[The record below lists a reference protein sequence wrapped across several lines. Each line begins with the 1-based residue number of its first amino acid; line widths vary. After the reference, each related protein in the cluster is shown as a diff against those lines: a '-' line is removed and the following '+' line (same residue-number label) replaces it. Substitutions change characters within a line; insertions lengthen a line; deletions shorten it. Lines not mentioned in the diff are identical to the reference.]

1 MKNKRFL
8 LTIFMMA
15 IVGWQSAFALDWTE
29 GGLVYTTKGDANEVS
44 VRAQSGY
51 TFTGT
56 INIPST
62 IPNAGIQFTV
72 VEIESGAFAN
82 SNLTN
87 VNVNIP
93 ATVATIGQ
101 YAFINGE
108 INTLTINRNSSSTL
122 TIGKDAFANTNV
134 HRVVWGGTL
143 AQWCAV
149 NFFNLNSNP
158 ITVKKV
164 MSGSYVND
172 ANTIWPTFSLTY
184 SNRIPYTDASNA
196 IGTNQNSYQN
206 IIDNAIPVMNTAG
219 NKMIDRQSTILVLPS
234 NITAISQFAFANHS
248 FQRIKVLGNTIP
260 TVGADNFSTN
270 TTLTALTQ
278 VDVPCGK
285 VEDYKQA
292 NVWKNFKQGSTYHI
306 NAYFDYIP
314 QNFVTNGTNL
324 VSLNNDSAQFEGYT
338 SQGYH
343 YTVLYTKPTC
353 ENPQWTLTVTPDPGH
368 KLNRWSGGSF
378 NANTNATISGTTS
391 QSMPTG
397 LFIDQENYI
406 VTVQVA
412 SECADMG
419 TTSPSLTVT
428 YGQLPYNQQLTA
440 TAFDGY
446 RFVRWSN
453 GYSCNP
459 YLPTI
464 VSDTVLTAYFE
475 PIQTY
480 SGNTVYTTDFTND
493 YDNHLWRTNNEYT
506 DSNLLAI
513 ENGALTVKNLT
524 SEEGYGTYA
533 AAYRKVKL
541 AANRTYTL
549 QLNSDVDLSDMENT
563 TLTILLSKPSN
574 YSNDYYYNTEDNAN
588 VESVINWKNITPD
601 NLDEDGNL
609 IVKDF
614 AQITNAGD
622 YYLII
627 ELISNGDALSD
638 LGESLALINSLTLSE
653 RKYEVKT
660 VMVPATA
667 DGEITSG
674 AGEYFKGA
682 YASLA
687 ASNTSSN
694 NNKGY
699 RFLGWS
705 TTENGSPFTTS
716 ASTSRTVNADITY
729 YAKYEAKS
737 VTVKYTAAKGTVY
750 QNGQNETSNNQLL
763 SKEDNN
769 FQNEAFGDLD
779 YENIQ
784 YANGLYYAYNGN
796 HLTLNTSTYTFTGTH
811 DSTIA
816 VAVCPVDGY
825 KFTGWEDDNNNMDN
839 PRIIT
844 LDRRGTS
851 NSLMTTLKPTFAVK
865 DDYTVTTS
873 VINDDYQ
880 CVDNTI
886 GSVNL
891 SETES
896 GTYQYMQEVTLSAVP
911 ANENYYEFVNWEDG
925 NGNTYTENPLTITI
939 QGENGLQNEAGRQF
953 NAHFIIKGYD
963 ITVKPSSLEHG
974 NVEIS
979 QNGVQM
985 GTWVEGE
992 GRVAVVKYRQ
1002 TATINAVP
1010 FSGYRFA
1017 GWVKEGTTDTITYKQ
1032 YTFSPTQDETFTAVF
1047 KVDSTMPSYIYRD
1060 TIYEHTTVQVV
1071 RYDSIPVEIHVP
1083 VTVYDTTKVPV
1094 TVNVYDTIFN
1104 VTNVDVTDTTIIPV
1118 YQTQTVITYDTVIET
1133 RVVTR
1138 DSIIVNEVVVNNP
1151 VYRDTVIYVTSYQPQ
1166 YVDTIIYNYI
1176 NQPVYHYVDT
1186 TIYNPVYIDVPYYD
1200 TVIVNID
1207 TVYTICTTDTI
1218 INTVVDTVINNVHDT
1233 TIVYSYD
1240 TIYLPVYDTVYIHDT
1255 VYVGINDAAQ
1265 NDNINVYQS
1274 GNQIVVNG
1282 TEGNVV
1288 RLFDAVGRMLATK
1301 QDPYG
1306 EVYFEAPATGT
1317 YLVKVGNYQA
1327 KRIVVVL

>member
-15 IVGWQSAFALDWTE
+15 IVGWQSAFALDWTVN
-29 GGLVYTTKGDANEVS
+29 GLVYTTKGEADEVS

-51 TFTGT
+51 EFTGT
-56 INIPST
+56 INIPNT
-62 IPNAGIQFTV
+62 ISNAGIDFKV
-72 VEIESGAFAN
+72 VEIEDGAFAN

-93 ATVATIGQ
+93 INVHTIGQ
-101 YAFINGE
+101 YAFINGS

-122 TIGKDAFANTNV
+122 TIGKDAFANTTV
-134 HRVVWGGTL
+134 QSVVWGGTL
-143 AQWCAV
+143 AQWCTV
-149 NFFNLNSNP
+149 TFTTLNSNP
-158 ITVKKV
+158 IAVR
-164 MSGSYVND
+164 S
-172 ANTIWPTFSLTY
+172 NTWPTLSLTHGITY
-184 SNRIPYTDASNA
+184 IDASQA
-196 IGTNQNSYQN
+196 IGESKTYTQV
-206 IIDNAIPVMNTAG
+206 IDNNISITST
-219 NKMIDRQSTILVLPS
+219 NKMSTILVLPS
-234 NITAISQFAFANHS
+234 DITAISQYAFANHS
-248 FQRIKVLGNTIP
+248 FERIIVQGNTVVP
-260 TVGADNFSTN
+260 TVGDNNFTTN
-270 TTLTALTQ
+270 MNRTN
-278 VDVPCGK
+278 VEVPCGK
-285 VEDYKQA
+285 VDAFKQA

-306 NAYFDYIP
+306 SAYYNYIP
-314 QNFVTNGTNL
+314 QTFVSAGMNL
-324 VSLNNDSAQFEGYT
+324 AQLNSDSAQFEGYT

-343 YTVLYTKPTC
+343 YTVLYTKPSC
-353 ENPQWTLTVTPDPGH
+353 ENPNWTLTVTPDAGY
-368 KLNRWSGGSF
+368 KLNRWSGGAF
-378 NANTNATISGTTS
+378 NANTNTTISGTTS

-428 YGQLPYNQQLTA
+428 YGELPQTQQLTA

-459 YLPTI
+459 YRPTI

-480 SGNTVYTTDFTND
+480 SQNTVYTTDFTND
-493 YDNHLWRTNNEYT
+493 YDNHLWRTVNYS

-513 ENGALTVKNLT
+513 ENSVLTVKNLT
-524 SEEGYGTYA
+524 TKENFWTEGI
-533 AAYRKVKL
+533 AYRKITL
-541 AANRTYTL
+541 ANNRAYTL
-549 QLNSDVDLSDMENT
+549 QLNSNIDLSEKENT
-563 TLTILLSKPSN
+563 NIYAYLYKAANFSN
-574 YSNDYYYNTEDNAN
+574 QPTFNSEDNGIWNGSYIASEE
-588 VESVINWKNITPD
+588 VSF
-601 NLDEDGNL
+601 DEDGNF
-609 IVKDF
+609 ISKDF
-614 AQITNAGD
+614 ATINAGAGD
-622 YYLII
+622 YYLILDFFSYD
-627 ELISNGDALSD
+627 ELSD
-638 LGESLALINSLTLSE
+638 LGENLALINSLTLSE

-667 DGEITSG
+667 DGAITAG
-674 AGEYFKGA
+674 AGEFFKGA
-682 YASLA
+682 STTLKAT
-687 ASNTSSN
+687 NTTSN

-699 RFLGWS
+699 KFRGWS
-705 TTENGSPFTTS
+705 TSENGIINSTS
-716 ASTSRTVNADITY
+716 ANYARTVNADITY
-729 YAKYEAKS
+729 YARYEAKP

-750 QNGQNETSNNQLL
+750 QNGQNETSDNQLL

-769 FQNEAFGDLD
+769 FLNEAFGDLD

-825 KFTGWEDDNNNMDN
+825 KFTGWEDDNNNTDN

-844 LDRRGTS
+844 LDCRGTS

-865 DDYTVTTS
+865 DDYTVT
-873 VINDDYQ
+873 VKVFDYELQ
-880 CVDNTI
+880 REDNTM
-886 GSVNL
+886 
-891 SETES
+891 
-896 GTYQYMQEVTLSAVP
+896 GTVTGQQGTFSYMQEVTLTATPRNAEHFKFLGWQDGKGNTYP
-911 ANENYYEFVNWEDG
+911 ANED
-925 NGNTYTENPLTITI
+925 NTLTFNI
-939 QGENGLQNEAGRQF
+939 QGDNGLQDEAGRTFYAFFQIE
-953 NAHFIIKGYD
+953 NDTIDIIPNNVEY
-963 ITVKPSSLEHG
+963 G
-974 NVEIS
+974 NVTFTNQSSNWI
-979 QNGVQM
+979 
-985 GTWVEGE
+985 EGE
-992 GRVAVVKYRQ
+992 GRRAIVKYRENV
-1002 TATINAVP
+1002 TIDANAI
-1010 FSGYRFA
+1010 SGYHFA
-1017 GWVKEGTTDTITYKQ
+1017 GWKNMNGTDTIPYKE
-1032 YTFSPTQDETFTAVF
+1032 YSFIPTKNETFMAIF
-1047 KVDSTMPSYIYRD
+1047 ESDDLIPSRVD
-1060 TIYEHTTVQVV
+1060 TVINYV
-1071 RYDSIPVEIHVP
+1071 RKDSIIVDTQHVSLEVHVP

-1138 DSIIVNEVVVNNP
+1138 DSIVVNEVVVNNP